1 MRRGFLALLGLSLAT
16 FTGGAR
22 AADTTGVT
30 PTSIKIGVFGPL
42 TGPAAVF
49 SKSLLG
55 AVAIYKD
62 VNDHGGVNGRKIDL
76 VIEDDGCDPN
86 KGISAVKKLVS
97 QDQVFMIH
105 GGWCSNVVLAC
116 KPELT
121 RNPSLPYMVLGA
133 ASVLISTPVVPNVF
147 HPVATTAT
155 VARTMVD
162 FGLTKPGAKRIG
174 IISHSDEWGKSHLE
188 PAYAEIKAKGG
199 EAVETVYFERGSS
212 DATSQVLRLRG
223 AKPDVVLAILY
234 PAELAIY
241 LRDAYK
247 YGLHVPAMGTQGVSI
262 EDTEKRVGIPA
273 AVKDLYVFYPL
284 SAPIDSPK
292 LAKWAAIFKKY
303 NPNETLD
310 TISFISMSGS
320 LAVLEALK
328 RLGPNVTREG
338 FIQQLDNLRDFDP
351 GIQSAPMTFTPTD
364 HAGIKSGKMIHLVNG
379 KAELVDRYPAGSASA
394 K

>member
-1 MRRGFLALLGLSLAT
+1 MRTKLLTLIGFTLAAVA
-16 FTGGAR
+16 GGAR

-30 PTSIKIGVFGPL
+30 PSSIKIGVFGPL
-42 TGPAAVF
+42 TGPAAV
-49 SKSLLG
+49 SLKSLLG

-62 VNDHGGVNGRKIDL
+62 VNDSGGVNGRKIEL

-86 KGISAVKKLVS
+86 KGIAAVKKLVS

-105 GGWCSNVVLAC
+105 GGWCSNVVLAA

-121 RNPSLPYMVLGA
+121 RDPSLPYMVLGA
-133 ASVLISTPVVPNVF
+133 ASAAISTPTLPNIF

-155 VARTMVD
+155 VAKQMVD

-188 PAYAEIKAKGG
+188 AAHAELKRNNL
-199 EAVETVYFERGSS
+199 EAVETVYFERGNA
-212 DATSQVLRLRG
+212 DATSQVLRLRQ

-247 YGLHVPAMGTQGVSI
+247 YGLHVPTMGTQGVSI
-262 EDTEKRVGIPA
+262 EDTEKRVAIPD
-273 AVKDLYVFYPL
+273 AVKDVFVFYPL

-292 LAKWAAIFKKY
+292 LARYAQIFKKY
-303 NPNETLD
+303 NPNESLD

-320 LAVLEALK
+320 LAVVEALK

-338 FIQQLDNLRDFDP
+338 FIQQLNNLRDFDP

-364 HAGIKSGKMIHLVNG
+364 HAGIKAGKMIYLVKG
-379 KAELVDRYPAGSASA
+379 KAALADRYPAASA
-394 K
+394 TAR